1 MPYYVQNKIQTLSMQ
16 TCLPVLPPIS
26 PSSHTM
32 KASTKNSPFCKY
44 STVPSNLPVFEHVVA
59 SAWNALPFFS
69 SLLFLL
75 FKKKNSQLIHP
86 LWYLDSHLPF
96 KVQLKCPLTHEV
108 FQIPPLPLSGP
119 AGSKSP
125 TGICIPC
132 PGLVVS
138 TEVGSNSVLSL
149 TSYGMIG

>member
-1 MPYYVQNKIQTLSMQ
+1 MCRIKYRPFLYKHAFRFS
-16 TCLPVLPPIS
+16 LPFLHRP
-26 PSSHTM
+26 HTM
-32 KASTKNSPFCKY
+32 KASQRTHHSANTLQFPQAFLSLNMLLLLPGMPFL
-44 STVPSNLPVFEHVVA
+44 SFFLA
-59 SAWNALPFFS
+59 FS
-69 SLLFLL
+69 SSL
-75 FKKKNSQLIHP
+75 KKKNSQLIHP

-132 PGLVVS
+132 PWPSGFQLKWVQIQFFHWPAM
-138 TEVGSNSVLSL
+138 GW
-149 TSYGMIG
+149 

>member
-1 MPYYVQNKIQTLSMQ
+1 MQ

-26 PSSHTM
+26 PSSTHHEGI
-32 KASTKNSPFCKY
+32 TKNSPFCKY
-44 STVPSNLPVFEHVVA
+44 STVPSSLPVFEHVVA
-59 SAWNALPFFS
+59 SAWNALPFF
-69 SLLFLL
+69 LPCFFFFLK
-75 FKKKNSQLIHP
+75 KKKNSQLIHP

-132 PGLVVS
+132 PWPSGFQLKWVQ
-138 TEVGSNSVLSL
+138 
-149 TSYGMIG
+149 IQFFH